1 MDITN
6 PLHEYR
12 SYSYH
17 HILCACKT
25 TDAAESLS
33 GELAPNIRK
42 KIGAIQT
49 PDRIEVENDIVVV
62 INGLRDGEAFVKT
75 ASWEN
80 VFAPS
85 SGQSERYRT
94 TAMTL
99 EGQMTIAE
107 PKGFGLLECINNT
120 SKALAADASNM
131 IWVLKTIFVGY
142 KADNTVDYISNIK
155 PLIFMMYDMQA
166 KFDVSGSEYYLTFVG
181 VSNGSAKL
189 PMYNSVSVVSLS
201 SGAGSTLKDVIAELN
216 TQLNANYGVE
226 IAKLQERATQKDL
239 DLVGRKIKYDIKLP
253 EEYSEYLVDD
263 IPVANRGNPDT
274 SGNITFR
281 KHSSIEQMIHTLL
294 RTSNRINKDA
304 AKSTGVVDKIFK
316 TFNTISLDG
325 DDVSGTLTIT
335 YHIKSYEVPK
345 AKSEEEL
352 NSGKSRAIEYD
363 YMYSGTN
370 VDILDFDIK
379 MEYGL
384 GLLQMMTINNP
395 LQPTDPVHGTESN
408 TTESQDIETGGQR
421 GNTANPDNTQKR
433 TVNVGTL
440 FPSAKFERIM
450 SKGVVNNGDSAA
462 FDVLLS
468 KHSQFETLEAKVK
481 VLGNPL
487 VMGDINIK
495 PSEIVSG
502 KFKGESAFADWLNG
516 PPLIKINVFIPAN
529 PNALVVEDKFRKQFW
544 YKGFYQVISTKNI
557 FDQGTFT
564 QEHDMLSIGLED
576 PVVNTKPEGTK

>member
-1 MDITN
+1 M
-6 PLHEYR
+6 
-12 SYSYH
+12 
-17 HILCACKT
+17 
-25 TDAAESLS
+25 
-33 GELAPNIRK
+33 
-42 KIGAIQT
+42 
-49 PDRIEVENDIVVV
+49 
-62 INGLRDGEAFVKT
+62 
-75 ASWEN
+75 
-80 VFAPS
+80 
-85 SGQSERYRT
+85 
-94 TAMTL
+94 
-99 EGQMTIAE
+99 
-107 PKGFGLLECINNT
+107 
-120 SKALAADASNM
+120 
-131 IWVLKTIFVGY
+131 
-142 KADNTVDYISNIK
+142 
-155 PLIFMMYDMQA
+155 
-166 KFDVSGSEYYLTFVG
+166 
-181 VSNGSAKL
+181 
-189 PMYNSVSVVSLS
+189 
-201 SGAGSTLKDVIAELN
+201 
-216 TQLNANYGVE
+216 
-226 IAKLQERATQKDL
+226 
-239 DLVGRKIKYDIKLP
+239 
-253 EEYSEYLVDD
+253 
-263 IPVANRGNPDT
+263 
-274 SGNITFR
+274 
-281 KHSSIEQMIHTLL
+281 
-294 RTSNRINKDA
+294 
-304 AKSTGVVDKIFK
+304 
-316 TFNTISLDG
+316 
-325 DDVSGTLTIT
+325 
-335 YHIKSYEVPK
+335 
-345 AKSEEEL
+345 

-408 TTESQDIETGGQR
+408 TAESQDIETGGQR

-468 KHSQFETLEAKVK
+468 KHSQLETLEAKVK

-516 PPLIKINVFIPAN
+516 PPLVKINVFIPAN

-576 PVVNTKPEGTK
+576 PVVNTKPEGAK